1 MQVEKGGEEKGGG
14 GAGGGVEWGQGGVG
28 GSAES
33 GLIAGP
39 RCSGRPGCRR
49 ASPGPGWAAL

>member
-1 MQVEKGGEEKGGG
+1 MQVEKGGEEKEGEGGI
-14 GAGGGVEWGQGGVG
+14 EWGQGGVG